1 VHLAALLKN
10 ATIPMKYTTRI
21 LLTFLVLCFS
31 AVGLAQEQTK
41 EKGID
46 EKIDDAFGWATGD
59 YVAGVF
65 YQIPFGSTSEMKD
78 INLDVL
84 SQLTIKESDKKN
96 AIPTLTQNGV
106 KYALERDTLFVKSIS
121 LPGGQIAEEL
131 AFKSNI
137 KGIITAGGS
146 FKIAAAAI
154 QPAQQVIVEAT
165 APFTRIYWVLFPLI
179 LGAFFFTVYFKFIN
193 FTGIF
198 TAIKVVQG
206 KYEDIEKHG
215 AQFLYGENGIANGV
229 DINKVDD
236 LEEHLESVSDEI
248 KIDDDIK
255 DTIRDE
261 SSDGEVS
268 HFQALTAALSATVGL
283 GNIAGVAV
291 AVSIGGAGATFWMII
306 AGFLGMASK
315 FVECTL
321 GVKYRDV
328 GPDGTIYGGPMY
340 YLTKGLRAMG
350 LARLGKVLAVV
361 FAIMCIGGSF
371 GGGNMFQANQA
382 AQMVENITGGTE
394 SFMYGYK
401 WVFGLFMAVFVG
413 IVIIGGIKSIAKV
426 TDKIVPFMVVIYV
439 GASLWV
445 IFARYELIG
454 WAFMQIIDGA
464 FSPEGVAGG
473 AIGVLI
479 QGFRRAA
486 FSNEAGI
493 GSASIA
499 HSAVRTKY
507 PASEGLVALLEPFI
521 DTVVV
526 CTMTALVLIIT
537 KSIDPANA
545 GLGDA
550 DAILLT
556 SGAFESVISWFPWVL
571 TIAVVLFAFSTMISW
586 SYYGYQAWA
595 YLFGRTK
602 KTEYTYKILFC
613 VFVVI
618 GSAASLG
625 NVIGFSDAMI
635 FSMMVPNM
643 IGIVLLAP
651 RVKEELVKYVKAIN
665 LKKEAIS

>member
-1 VHLAALLKN
+1 M
-10 ATIPMKYTTRI
+10 TI
-21 LLTFLVLCFS
+21 
-31 AVGLAQEQTK
+31 E
-41 EKGID
+41 
-46 EKIDDAFGWATGD
+46 
-59 YVAGVF
+59 
-65 YQIPFGSTSEMKD
+65 
-78 INLDVL
+78 LDVFDRL
-84 SQLTIKESDKKN
+84 AILDADDPD
-96 AIPTLTQNGV
+96 AIPTYNSDNGIQYELV
-106 KYALERDTLFVKSIS
+106 QDSLRVSSIS
-121 LPGGQIAEEL
+121 LPGQQVAEEL
-131 AFKSNI
+131 KFKAPNNKI
-137 KGIITAGGS
+137 IVNGGI
-146 FKIAAAAI
+146 FKIAKAD
-154 QPAQQVIVEAT
+154 VSFGDKVEVTAY

-179 LGAFFFTVYFKFIN
+179 LGALFFTIYFKFIN
-193 FTGIF
+193 FSGIWR
-198 TAIKVVQG
+198 AIQVVRG

-215 AQFLYGENGIANGV
+215 AEMLYGEDGIANGV
-229 DINKVDD
+229 DINKIDSIED
-236 LEEHLESVSDEI
+236 HIDEVSDEI
-248 KIDDDIK
+248 TIDGDIK

-261 SSDGEVS
+261 SSEGEVT

-283 GNIAGVAV
+283 GNIAGVAI
-291 AVSIGGAGATFWMII
+291 AVSVGGAGATFWMII

-340 YLTKGLRAMG
+340 YLTKGLKSMG
-350 LARLGKVLAVV
+350 LAGLGKVLAVV

-382 AQMVENITGGTE
+382 AQMVENITGGTD
-394 SFMYGYK
+394 SFMYGYR
-401 WVFGLFMAVFVG
+401 WVFGLLMAIFVG

-426 TDKIVPFMVVIYV
+426 TDKIVPFMVVTYV
-439 GASLWV
+439 GAAIWV
-445 IFARYELIG
+445 IIARYDMIG
-454 WAFMQIIDGA
+454 DAFMQIIDGA

-473 AIGVLI
+473 AIGVLV

-486 FSNEAGI
+486 FSNEAGV

-526 CTMTALVLIIT
+526 CTMTAVVLIIT
-537 KSIDPANA
+537 GNVNPENA
-545 GLGDA
+545 GLADA

-556 SGAFESVISWFPWVL
+556 SDAFASVISWFPYVL
-571 TIAVVLFAFSTMISW
+571 TLAVVLFAFSTMISW

-595 YLFGRTK
+595 YLFGRTTR
-602 KTEYTYKILFC
+602 TEYTYKILFC
-613 VFVVI
+613 IFVVI

-651 RVKEELVKYVKAIN
+651 KV
-665 LKKEAIS
+665 KKEMTKYMNAIKLKREAID